1 VKRLLVA
8 IGAALCVDACGSS
21 TSPTP
26 VPPPTPDPPQ
36 ITCPAPQSVTPTSG
50 TSIAVTYPAP
60 TTVNGQP
67 PVGTVCTPASGSVF
81 NVGITTVVCTATDAL
96 QRTASCSFPIT
107 VVAPVT
113 PILAATTFV
122 AFGDSITR
130 GEDGVNGAP
139 TQECSA
145 IAASRLGLAPRV
157 ILPDSQTYPGVLLQT
172 LVARYT
178 RQSPAVDNRG
188 CPGEAVTDSTT
199 FPRFVG
205 LTSSRRYD
213 AVLLMEGSNDLMLAT
228 KDSTVFPAALAGLKR
243 MVDDAKSRNVRPL
256 IATIPPMNPAGSRG
270 QDWGW
275 NLVPAFNSGIRG
287 LALDESIPLVDV
299 NAAFNG
305 NLTLL
310 GADGL
315 HPTAAGYQ
323 VIAGAFA
330 DAIRN
335 NLEIKAP
342 SASILRRR

>member
-1 VKRLLVA
+1 VKRLLVGISLLLT
-8 IGAALCVDACGSS
+8 IGACGSS
-21 TSPTP
+21 TAPTP
-26 VPPPTPDPPQ
+26 VPPTPDPPQ
-36 ITCPAPQSVTPTSG
+36 IICPAAQSVSLTSG
-50 TSIAVTYPAP
+50 TSIAVTYPSA
-60 TTVNGQP
+60 TTVNGKP
-67 PVGTVCTPASGSVF
+67 PVAVACAPPSGSVF
-81 NVGITTVVCTATDAL
+81 NAGTTTVLCTATDAL

-107 VVAPVT
+107 VVPPVT
-113 PILAATTFV
+113 PLLAATSFLT
-122 AFGDSITR
+122 FGDSITR
-130 GEDGVNGAP
+130 GEDGVNGPP
-139 TQECSA
+139 TPACSSV
-145 IAASRLGLAPRV
+145 ASARMRFYPRV
-157 ILPDSQTYPGVLLQT
+157 ILPDAQTYPGVLLQT
-172 LVARYT
+172 MIARYT
-178 RQSPAVDNRG
+178 RQSPTVDNQG

-228 KDSTVFPAALAGLKR
+228 KDSTVFPAALTALKR

-256 IATIPPMNPAGSRG
+256 LATIPPMNPAGSRG

-287 LALDESIPLVDV
+287 LALDEGIPLVDV
-299 NAAFNG
+299 NAAFGG

-330 DAIRN
+330 DAIKS
-335 NLEIKAP
+335 NLEIKTSPAL
-342 SASILRRR
+342 SIRRR